1 MFKVKAQAKPRT
13 YNGHQFNDYWCAG
26 FHWPG
31 LEPQERDLTE
41 KQLEEMQREQKEGH
55 PIKVI
60 SFFEILELDDSN
72 FIPAPVEE
80 LAPVTSLESVVLTP
94 VLVTDVIKKP
104 WEI

>member
-31 LEPQERDLTE
+31 LEPQERDLTA

-55 PIKVI
+55 PIRVI
-60 SFFEILELDDSN
+60 SFTEILELSDSN
-72 FIPAPVEE
+72 FIPAPEAITTE
-80 LAPVTSLESVVLTP
+80 PAPVTPEPVVPT
-94 VLVTDVIKKP
+94 VVDQVKKP